1 LIANPVEK
9 EIIPVKKEKVSE
21 ENQSFYSNNKLNDYN
36 RSEYLNNNDI
46 SISISNY
53 SGIEDQG

>member
-9 EIIPVKKEKVSE
+9 EIISVKKEKVPE

-53 SGIEDQG
+53 SCIEDQG

>member
-1 LIANPVEK
+1 LITNPVEK
-9 EIIPVKKEKVSE
+9 EIIPVKKEKIPE

-53 SGIEDQG
+53 SCIEDQG